1 MVRMPIV
8 IRMLGLGGVALLL
21 AMAAMSA
28 SASVPGGPRLAV
40 QKLDRDAST
49 LQIETA
55 SQSGGR
61 QQVVVGG
68 PRRTTRPLPEFGFA
82 PSWSPDGTR
91 LVFGGHV
98 GDGTRLFLVPADG
111 GRPRV
116 IPRTRGAFAPVF
128 APDGSTVAFA
138 RARVRSHIG
147 LPNHGPPNIWSYAS
161 VTTWTIEIDGSS
173 PHRLTQWRN
182 GLEIV
187 PSSFS
192 PDGSVLAASEADEG
206 ESDVE
211 YNAVALQ
218 VDGSSSSLISSDAS
232 WPSFSPDGSQIA
244 LIARLAHTEPHR
256 GRYGFYRGA
265 VTVMQADHTEPRH
278 LARTSFYEQSPPSWD
293 PSGERLAY
301 TEATTAME
309 INVDGS
315 CRTKVLLGKKELL
328 YFGPVW
334 QPGPGREAGRIEC

>member
-1 MVRMPIV
+1 MPQPCRSKRRANRGGGNRSSSV
-8 IRMLGLGGVALLL
+8 GRGELPGRYRSSDSHRAGLPTERGSCSGDMLGMALG
-21 AMAAMSA
+21 S
-28 SASVPGGPRLAV
+28 
-40 QKLDRDAST
+40 
-49 LQIETA
+49 
-55 SQSGGR
+55 
-61 QQVVVGG
+61 
-68 PRRTTRPLPEFGFA
+68 
-82 PSWSPDGTR
+82 SWSQPMVADPESFLKPGAR
-91 LVFGGHV
+91 L
-98 GDGTRLFLVPADG
+98 R
-111 GRPRV
+111 
-116 IPRTRGAFAPVF
+116 
-128 APDGSTVAFA
+128 
-138 RARVRSHIG
+138 
-147 LPNHGPPNIWSYAS
+147 
-161 VTTWTIEIDGSS
+161 WTIEIDGSS

-192 PDGSVLAASEADEG
+192 PDGSVIAASEADEG

-211 YNAVALQ
+211 YNAIALQ
-218 VDGSSSSLISSDAS
+218 VDGSGSSLISPDAS

-244 LIARLAHTEPHR
+244 LIARLAHTEPRR

-265 VTVMQADHTEPRH
+265 VTVMQADHTEARR